1 MVDQTS
7 ANETTAPAELTR
19 TYRPSPATRAML
31 RLADR
36 FETGRVTVVLP
47 DGRVSRHGAEDGPSA
62 TIRLHN
68 DTVARRLFTGG
79 DLGFA
84 ESYLDGDWS
93 SPDLAELLT
102 IADRNAQVLAQTL
115 QGNLL
120 LRLAT
125 RAMHMMRRNS
135 VTGSRRNIAYHYDLG
150 NAFFERWLDRSMTYS
165 SAEFVTGRESL
176 EDAQRTK
183 YARLADRLD
192 LRPDQHVLEIGC
204 GWGGFAEYASRERQA
219 RVTAITIS
227 EEQYAYAA
235 RRIQRAGLGERVR
248 ILKQDYRHTEGVY
261 DHIASIEMF
270 EAVGREFWPVFFER
284 LGDRLDH
291 AGRAA
296 LQVITIADDRFEDY
310 ARSADFIQRYIFP
323 GGLLPSPAA
332 LTREVEQAGMQVV
345 SWDNFG
351 ESYATTCRLWNERFQ
366 DAWCEISV
374 HGFDERFRR
383 MWEYY
388 LAYCEAGFRTGAID
402 VARVAIARNG

>member
-7 ANETTAPAELTR
+7 ANETTASPDLTGI
-19 TYRPSPATRAML
+19 YRPSSATRGML

-36 FETGRVTVVLP
+36 FATGRVTAVLP

-93 SPDLAELLT
+93 SPDLAELLS
-102 IADRNAQVLAQTL
+102 IADRNAHVLAQTL
-115 QGNLL
+115 KGNML

-125 RAMHMMRRNS
+125 RAMHMLRRNS

-192 LRPDQHVLEIGC
+192 LRPGQHVLEIGC
-204 GWGGFAEYASRERQA
+204 GWGGFAEYAARERQA

-235 RRIQRAGLGERVR
+235 RRIQRAGLGERVQV
-248 ILKQDYRHTEGVY
+248 LKQDYRHTEGVY
-261 DHIASIEMF
+261 DRIASIEMF

-284 LGDRLDH
+284 LRDRLDH

-323 GGLLPSPAA
+323 GGLLPSPSA
-332 LTREVEQAGMQVV
+332 LTREVERAGMQVL
-345 SWDNFG
+345 SWDTFG

-366 DAWCEISV
+366 DAWREIAE